1 MHCFDN
7 LTGKHFVIILFV
19 ALGIAVSQPARAQ
32 ITAEDFQELKK
43 VFLLHPADYTHYQSL
58 QMLRGT
64 QYELLS
70 AGQRNEIR
78 QLLNKSTFSKIK
90 NYPTGEPGAR
100 IVITGIVSD
109 KNSNPVALAKI
120 IVFQTDA
127 SGNYAPQDSKTK
139 RMSESDA
146 RLYGVLQTDNEGR
159 YELIAIHP
167 GSYPLKYEGRF
178 IPQHIHFNVSAKGVP
193 VLKLQLAFEDDPVMK
208 DRHWQTWAKDLG
220 YPVVKLVS
228 INGIPTGVC
237 NIMLKK

>member
-1 MHCFDN
+1 V
-7 LTGKHFVIILFV
+7 KHFLIILFV
-19 ALGIAVSQPARAQ
+19 ALSTAVTQPARAQ

-58 QMLRGT
+58 QMLLST

-70 AGQRNEIR
+70 TGQRNEIR

-90 NYPTGEPGAR
+90 NYPTGEPGTR

-109 KNSNPVALAKI
+109 KKSRPVAMAKI

-146 RLYGVLQTDNEGR
+146 RLFGVLQTDNEGR
-159 YELIAIHP
+159 YELSAIRP
-167 GSYPLKYEGRF
+167 GSYPFKYEGRF
-178 IPQHIHFNVSAKGVP
+178 IPQHIHFNVSAKGGTE
-193 VLKLQLAFEDDPVMK
+193 LKLQLVFEDDPVMR
-208 DRHWQTWAKDLG
+208 DPRWQKWAKYLG

-237 NIMLKK
+237 NIILKK